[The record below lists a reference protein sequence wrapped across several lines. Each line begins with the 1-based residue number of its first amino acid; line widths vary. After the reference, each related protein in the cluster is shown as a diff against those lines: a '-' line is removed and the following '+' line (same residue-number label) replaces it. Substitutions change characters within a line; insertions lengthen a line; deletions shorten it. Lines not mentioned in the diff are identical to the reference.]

1 MRQLKC
7 CQGFFLYSF
16 VASICLFGFIV
27 RFRFCLLILFVFF
40 AVVLS
45 PGNTAFRALRV
56 QQKQPNMKW
65 GRFLE
70 DFKFLL
76 LQVSWIRHKDTHL
89 LTAGRSQFPPSPVL
103 SASEV
108 ILLPWSFTLLIT
120 SLIQK
125 KSNSQ
130 AQSIAQSHFNALG
143 CRSNLGVMAKE
154 LSIEESG
161 DI

>member
-1 MRQLKC
+1 MMIDALAKMLSS
-7 CQGFFLYSF
+7 FFLYSF
-16 VASICLFGFIV
+16 VTSICLFGFIV
-27 RFRFCLLILFVFF
+27 RFSFYLLFFCIF

-125 KSNSQ
+125 KSNS
-130 AQSIAQSHFNALG
+130 
-143 CRSNLGVMAKE
+143 
-154 LSIEESG
+154 
-161 DI
+161 